1 MYVDWMG
8 NSSSG
13 LPEDNQEISSKKGG
27 GKKKGNGKRK
37 NTEKVDPKS
46 AKKAKLETAKYVYDK
61 LFVEVRTFK
70 KAANNWSICSGSRF
84 GYLH

>member
-13 LPEDNQEISSKKGG
+13 LPEDNQEISSKKRG

-37 NTEKVDPKS
+37 KTDEVDPKS

-61 LFVEVRTFK
+61 LFVEVRRITT
-70 KAANNWSICSGSRF
+70 ATNN
-84 GYLH
+84 